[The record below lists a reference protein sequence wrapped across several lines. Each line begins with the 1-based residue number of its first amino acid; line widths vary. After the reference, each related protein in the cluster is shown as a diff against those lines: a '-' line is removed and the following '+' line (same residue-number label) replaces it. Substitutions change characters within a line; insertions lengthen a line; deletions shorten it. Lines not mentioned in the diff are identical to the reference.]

1 MMEAGKTYKKSRLHS
16 VFAELC
22 HNKLL
27 YLMFVPL
34 AVYFIIFSYIPMAG
48 IIVAFKD
55 FRYDKGI
62 FRSSWSG
69 LSNFQYFFKS
79 GQVWIV
85 TRNTI
90 LYNAAF
96 LIFYTVFSILMA
108 ILIAEIA
115 SKWYKKLSQT
125 LMFLPYFISW
135 VVVSAFVY
143 NLFNSNYGLINT
155 LITAFGGNPI
165 NIYNEPKDWIVL
177 LPVLYL
183 WKWIGYGS
191 VFYLAALMGIDRE
204 CYESADIDGANIFQR
219 IWFVTIPML
228 SPTIITLLLLGVSRI
243 LRGEFD
249 MFYQLIG
256 NNGLLFNSTDII
268 DTLVFRSVIG
278 SSDFPMASAAGLY
291 QSVLCLI
298 IILTVNYLVRRKNP
312 EYALF

>member
-1 MMEAGKTYKKSRLHS
+1 
-16 VFAELC
+16 
-22 HNKLL
+22 
-27 YLMFVPL
+27 MFVPL
-34 AVYFIIFSYIPMAG
+34 AVYFVIFAYVPMAG
-48 IIVAFKD
+48 IVVAFKD

-62 FRSSWSG
+62 FGSPWAG
-69 LSNFQYFFKS
+69 LLNFQYFFKS
-79 GQVWIV
+79 GQAWTV

-96 LIFYTVFSILMA
+96 LTLYTVLSILVA
-108 ILIAEIA
+108 ILISEIA
-115 SKWYKKLSQT
+115 SKWYRKLSQS

-135 VVVSAFVY
+135 VVVAAFVY
-143 NLFNSNYGLINT
+143 NLFNTNYGLINS
-155 LITAFGGNPI
+155 LIMKFGGQPI
-165 NIYNEPKDWIVL
+165 NIYNEPKFWIVF
-177 LPVLYL
+177 LPVIYI
-183 WKWIGYGS
+183 WKWVGYGS

-204 CYESADIDGANIFQR
+204 CYESADIDGANVFQR
-219 IWFVTIPML
+219 IWYITIPML
-228 SPTIITLLLLGVSRI
+228 SPTIITLVLLGVSRI

-256 NNGLLFNSTDII
+256 NNGLLFNTTDII

-298 IILTVNYLVRRKNP
+298 IILTVNYLVRRKNK